1 MLKQFVLLDSGYE
14 TITFSLESQLFGRFI
29 TGARKTDLTNG
40 KTANCAADDE
50 FTPSRALHSYLTFLA
65 LARTENCRGTFSNS
79 TCEIM
84 N

>member
-40 KTANCAADDE
+40 RKANCTADRE
-50 FTPSRALHSYLTFLA
+50 FTPSRALYSYLTFLA
-65 LARTENCRGTFSNS
+65 LARAVV
-79 TCEIM
+79 IL
-84 N
+84 